1 MDSDGGEQVDDDGW
15 YDGDGDGGGGGGG
28 GGGMVDVDL
37 VKIITEQAVTKAEA
51 RLMEEVRAPARGSDG
66 GHCTSGTFQLVEA
79 QNSIIMH
86 TLA

>member
-1 MDSDGGEQVDDDGW
+1 MDSDGGGQVDDDDW
-15 YDGDGDGGGGGGG
+15 YDGDGDGGGG

-66 GHCTSGTFQLVEA
+66 GHCTSGTFQPVEA
-79 QNSIIMH
+79 QLNSIIVH